1 MYSDKLY
8 VEFPHNITVERTER
22 IVDDTVYPPKEVV
35 NTSTHDLKA
44 FMDTPSTS
52 QQANYHSLDI
62 RLDRVLYVP
71 YGADITRLDV
81 FIYDGERYEFVG
93 DLQDQGGQHEIVS
106 APVRRVVNG

>member
-1 MYSDKLY
+1 MYLSKANEEY
-8 VEFPHNITVERTER
+8 PHVITVNRTER
-22 IVDDTVYPPKEVV
+22 IVDDSSYPPKEVV

-106 APVRRVVNG
+106 APVRRVANG